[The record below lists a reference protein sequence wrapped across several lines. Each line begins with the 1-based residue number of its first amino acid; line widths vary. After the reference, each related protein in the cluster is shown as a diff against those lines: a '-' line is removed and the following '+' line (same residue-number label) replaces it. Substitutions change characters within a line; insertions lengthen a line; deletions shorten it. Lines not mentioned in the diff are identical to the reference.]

1 MAATNETLTALDDT
15 VLVVSPGFFVERLE
29 GNAATVCLRSTGS
42 RLKIPRPL
50 LDVLLRFRAPASL
63 DALAAHE
70 PSLARAAG
78 AVATLRSKGFLVT
91 PAEAQRPSA
100 RRVLTDPPVRLFDCP
115 AHRMVPAEADVVVFG
130 MPWDGGDIGACG
142 ARNAPLAIRDASLQ
156 ILYGVDRF
164 SGRPLGW
171 YDADRARP
179 LLAGMTIGD
188 CGDVFVDHGEP
199 QSALHARF
207 SDALRTVLDAKTLPV
222 VIGGDA
228 SVCVPLVECL
238 QAHAPLAV
246 LRIGGPPQHPS
257 TTAGNFV
264 DASALACRF
273 GAMPGVAASVFV
285 VQGRAVAEP
294 APGARTLDP
303 LAFRA
308 RGVEAL
314 LALLPPALPVYVGI
328 DASILRQPGGGD
340 EDDGLD
346 YGEIRDVLWDL
357 GACRRIA
364 GLDLVGLVPTHPA
377 WNAMAMTALHVLV
390 AAMSAARDA
399 RQEGAMR

>member
-1 MAATNETLTALDDT
+1 MAATDEARQALDDT

-29 GNAATVCLRSTGS
+29 GNAATVCLRSTGN

-50 LDVLLRFRAPASL
+50 LDVLLRFRTPASL

-91 PAEAQRPSA
+91 PAEAQRPQA

-115 AHRMVPAEADVVVFG
+115 AHRMAPADADVVVFG
-130 MPWDGGDIGACG
+130 MPWDGGDTGACG

-179 LLAGMTIGD
+179 LLAGVTIGD

-199 QSALHARF
+199 QSVLHARF
-207 SDALRTVLDAKTLPV
+207 GDALRSVLDHEALPV
-222 VIGGDA
+222 VLGGDA
-228 SVCVPLVECL
+228 SACVPLVECL

-246 LRIGGPPQHPS
+246 LRIGGPPQQSVPISGGFVH
-257 TTAGNFV
+257 AG
-264 DASALACRF
+264 ALASRF
-273 GAMPGVAASVFV
+273 ASMPGVRASVFV
-285 VQGRAVAEP
+285 AHGCDAAYA
-294 APGARTLDP
+294 APDARTVDP
-303 LAFRA
+303 GVVRA
-308 RGVEAL
+308 QGIEAL
-314 LALLPPALPVYVGI
+314 RVLLPPALPVYVGI
-328 DASILRQPGGGD
+328 DASILRRPGGGD
-340 EDDGLD
+340 DDEGLD
-346 YGEIRDVLWDL
+346 YAEIRDLLLAL
-357 GACRRIA
+357 GHCRRIV
-364 GLDLVGLVPTHPA
+364 GLDLVGLVPAHPA

-399 RQEGAMR
+399 RQEGAMP